1 MSELEP
7 TLTYSNPTATDELKP
22 QVSGIIVLFR

>member
-7 TLTYSNPTATDELKP
+7 TRTCSNPTATDELKP
-22 QVSGIIVLFR
+22 CPFCGGGAE